1 MKDKKLDIGIIGI
14 VLLMLVGAFLMFPI
28 QAQASGEIT
37 LTFEDVTDPRLEE
50 MSAVQDYDV
59 LQIWHYSDGRWGNS
73 TKTVSDG
80 LIGGEIDRLQEE

>member
-14 VLLMLVGAFLMFPI
+14 ILIVLLGMTLLFPI
-28 QAQASGEIT
+28 ETYASGEIT

-50 MSAVQDYDV
+50 LSAVQDYDV

-73 TKTVSDG
+73 TRTVSDG
-80 LIGGEIDRLQEE
+80 DIGGDLRRLEEE